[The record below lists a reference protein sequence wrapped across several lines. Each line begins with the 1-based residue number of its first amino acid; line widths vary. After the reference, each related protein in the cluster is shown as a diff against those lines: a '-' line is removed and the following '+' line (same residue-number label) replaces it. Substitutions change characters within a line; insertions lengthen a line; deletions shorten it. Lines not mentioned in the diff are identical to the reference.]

1 MVLINININMYI
13 GPTQIK
19 LKRNL
24 NKVKRYENPV
34 DLGLVK
40 LECRFEVQNASHW
53 LSGYEL

>member
-40 LECRFEVQNASHW
+40 LECRFEVQNASH
-53 LSGYEL
+53 